1 MRGSLKVIDT
11 TRHVV
16 EPADLWDKKIG
27 KPYTGTGIVQVDQA
41 SGIIT
46 VNGRPV
52 NKSRSNVMSA
62 PLYQKAYAD
71 AIKAGFSAK
80 SNLADMDKEGVDVA
94 ILLPT
99 HGLHAVWADHVDGT
113 LASAMCIA
121 YNDWLSEYCQTDSK
135 RLKGIAL
142 LPIQE
147 PSSAVEELRRAVK
160 SLGFVAAFMRPNPL
174 LGRRLHDPSY
184 DVIYA
189 EAESL
194 GVPIVLSELGGSVL
208 HQIGVDRFDT
218 FFTQEAVLD
227 PFEMMLA
234 FTSFMGQNV
243 LERFPNL
250 NIGYLGAGVGW
261 IPYWL
266 DRVDEHW
273 GGFFGSDAQSTQA
286 PSLLFKTQGF
296 ASADPWEKTLPEVLE
311 ECGESTIVWGS
322 QYPFPEVAPFF
333 PNELDTIVN
342 EKLLTEDQ
350 KKAVL
355 WDNAAKLFGI
365 SG

>member
-1 MRGSLKVIDT
+1 MFVLTKLKIPHKKPRILEAQSTTVLIKVLYKTQTFLGEDLIVFKPVLRARG
-11 TRHVV
+11 
-16 EPADLWDKKIG
+16 EP
-27 KPYTGTGIVQVDQA
+27 
-41 SGIIT
+41 
-46 VNGRPV
+46 
-52 NKSRSNVMSA
+52 
-62 PLYQKAYAD
+62 
-71 AIKAGFSAK
+71 
-80 SNLADMDKEGVDVA
+80 VA
-94 ILLPT
+94 Q
-99 HGLHAVWADHVDGT
+99 
-113 LASAMCIA
+113 S
-121 YNDWLSEYCQTDSK
+121 
-135 RLKGIAL
+135 
-142 LPIQE
+142 
-147 PSSAVEELRRAVK
+147 
-160 SLGFVAAFMRPNPL
+160 F
-174 LGRRLHDPSY
+174 
-184 DVIYA
+184 
-189 EAESL
+189 
-194 GVPIVLSELGGSVL
+194 
-208 HQIGVDRFDT
+208 
-218 FFTQEAVLD
+218 D

-243 LERFPNL
+243 LERFPDL